1 MTLNEKI
8 HQLRKGKGLS
18 QEELA
23 SQLTVSRQAISK
35 WELGE
40 SVPDTENV
48 VQLSKIF
55 GVSTD
60 YLLNDEYESDKD
72 IPAVKKNSEAL
83 KIELRNNV
91 MLSGFLLA
99 LAAALVVST
108 IVWVGQW
115 EIRGIVSGLCFLV
128 ILVVCFC
135 LEFLYLSKFPS
146 KKQANAKRIKLY
158 SIGVWFILPIPVWT
172 VVHQAIF
179 YYPRPFLYG
188 TQYLVFIAMYA
199 VLALSL
205 TLILRLLYKRERK
218 CLA

>member
-1 MTLNEKI
+1 MMLNEKI
-8 HQLRKGKGLS
+8 HRLRKGKGLS

-72 IPAVKKNSEAL
+72 IPAVRENSEAL
-83 KIELRNNV
+83 KIEQRNNV

-99 LAAALVVST
+99 LVAALVVST

-115 EIRGIVSGLCFLV
+115 EIRGVVSGLCFLV

-158 SIGVWFILPIPVWT
+158 SMGVWFILPIPIWA
-172 VVHQAIF
+172 VVHQATF
-179 YYPRPFLYG
+179 YWPCPFISG
-188 TQYLVFIAMYA
+188 MQYLVFFAIYI
-199 VLALSL
+199 VLATSL
-205 TLILRLLYKRERK
+205 TVVLRLLYKRKREI
-218 CLA
+218 